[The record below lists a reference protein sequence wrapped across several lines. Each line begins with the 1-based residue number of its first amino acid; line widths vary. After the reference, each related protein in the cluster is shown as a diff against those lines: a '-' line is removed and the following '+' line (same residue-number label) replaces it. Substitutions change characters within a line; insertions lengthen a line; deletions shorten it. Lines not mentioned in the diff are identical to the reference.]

1 MFANNIYTEVFKVGN
16 FNIDQFSYI
25 AKTQPE
31 ENNIPIPYIIFERV
45 N

>member
-25 AKTQPE
+25 AKTL
-31 ENNIPIPYIIFERV
+31 IPTGRKQ
-45 N
+45 